1 VEPVSRRRRSGRP
14 YQPYPTRRHNWAA
27 RLLIV
32 AIGFVMII
40 GIAILAFTR

>member
-14 YQPYPTRRHNWAA
+14 YQPYPQRRGNWGA

-32 AIGFVMII
+32 IIGFVMII
-40 GIAILAFTR
+40 GIAVLAFTR